1 MRDKGGRLRVGLK
14 YCGGCNPEYDR
25 VAVKNQIEKS
35 LQGRVLFVSPE
46 SDDKEMIL
54 AILGCKIAC
63 ADLSVFQGMKIW
75 KITSVEDAEKFI
87 KEVHH
92 SVNIL

>member
-1 MRDKGGRLRVGLK
+1 MAQDNRLKIGLK

-25 VAVKNQIEKS
+25 VAVKEQIEKS
-35 LQGRVLFVSPE
+35 LRDKVLFVSSE

-63 ADLSVFQGMKIW
+63 ADLRPFHGLKIW
-75 KITSVEDAEKFI
+75 KITNVEDAKKFI
-87 KEVHH
+87 KEMSY

>member
-1 MRDKGGRLRVGLK
+1 MRDKDTRLKIGLK

-35 LQGRVLFVSPE
+35 LQDKVQFVSPE

-54 AILGCKIAC
+54 AIQGCKIAC
-63 ADLSVFQGMKIW
+63 ADLSPFQGVKIW
-75 KITSVEDAEKFI
+75 KITSMEDAEKFV
-87 KEVHH
+87 KEMGKNL
-92 SVNIL
+92 SR

>member
-1 MRDKGGRLRVGLK
+1 MINGLEK
-14 YCGGCNPEYDR
+14 TVCE
-25 VAVKNQIEKS
+25 VVIEKS
-35 LQGRVLFVSPE
+35 LQDKVLFVSPE

-63 ADLSVFQGMKIW
+63 ADLKLFQGLKKW
-75 KITSVEDAEKFI
+75 KITSVEDAKKFI
-87 KEVHH
+87 KEIHH

>member
-1 MRDKGGRLRVGLK
+1 MRDKDGGLRVGLK

-25 VAVKNQIEKS
+25 VAVKTQIEKS
-35 LQGRVLFVSPE
+35 LQDKVLFVSLE

-75 KITSVEDAEKFI
+75 KVTSVEDAKKFI
-87 KEVHH
+87 KDIE
-92 SVNIL
+92 